1 MKKKKILVLLII
13 FVAILFV
20 ASPVLAYKC
29 SGAKS
34 NLDYVSC
41 GRGSSMVTGI
51 PSFVPKLISFAV
63 MLMRILIPVVLIITA
78 TIEMFKSIISGNPD
92 NIAKCRKRVIS
103 KYVGA
108 LLAFFIISF
117 VTNIVKLIA
126 RSNEKSTVAACF
138 NCYLNNKCEDSE
150 AACGGVGKEDDVNS
164 NKKEDKTGTL
174 TPTENSGN
182 GTNTNAASAV
192 AFSGYRA
199 AEAGIEI
206 AQKLQEEMNEN

>member
-1 MKKKKILVLLII
+1 MKKKKILVLLMI
-13 FVAILFV
+13 FVAIVLV

-29 SGAKS
+29 GGAKS

-41 GRGSSMVTGI
+41 GRGNSMVTGI
-51 PSFVPKLISFAV
+51 PSFIPRLISFAV
-63 MLMRILIPVVLIITA
+63 MLMRILIPVVLIVTA

-103 KYVGA
+103 KYIGA

-150 AACGGVGKEDDVNS
+150 AACGGVGKEDEV
-164 NKKEDKTGTL
+164 
-174 TPTENSGN
+174 
-182 GTNTNAASAV
+182 NTNEESKTTADDNP
-192 AFSGYRA
+192 SGIDDYDGDGYHYSPPKHDWGDIKEGRKITD
-199 AEAGIEI
+199 ET
-206 AQKLQEEMNEN
+206 QLPDRLK